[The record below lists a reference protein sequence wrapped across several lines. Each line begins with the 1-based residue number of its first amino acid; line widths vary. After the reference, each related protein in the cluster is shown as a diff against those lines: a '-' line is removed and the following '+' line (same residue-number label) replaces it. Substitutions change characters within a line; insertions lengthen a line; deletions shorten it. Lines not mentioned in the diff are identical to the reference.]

1 MHGDTIS
8 LCLLVHVCS
17 PGLHITV
24 GICLRLFVDCRG
36 VVLDA
41 VSDISYEKYCEALV
55 TKRELMD
62 EMVALQ
68 DTIQCFKQHV
78 IYMLSI
84 GEEGVDTA
92 EG

>member
-1 MHGDTIS
+1 M
-8 LCLLVHVCS
+8 
-17 PGLHITV
+17 
-24 GICLRLFVDCRG
+24 
-36 VVLDA
+36 LDA

-68 DTIQCFKQHV
+68 DTIQCFKHHV

-92 EG
+92 KG